1 MKTFLPDYR
10 HMVSAAANRKPARM
24 PIYEHIVSPEIMGQ
38 VLGIEMHCPGPN
50 DDKSTSR
57 DFYAK
62 ICRFWKDMT
71 YDTVSFEGT
80 IVEVLPDHGAI
91 LGGRPGPIQSRADF
105 DRYPFD
111 EIPELYWKRWTPHLD
126 ALAKELPE
134 GIKAVGGC
142 GNGVFEISEDL
153 VGYEYLCLLMFD
165 DPALF
170 AELYVTIGNLM
181 MKLWSRMLERY
192 GQLFAVCRMGDD
204 LGYKTSTL
212 LAPAT
217 IVEHILP
224 QYARIISL
232 IHGAGKPFLLHSC
245 GNIFSVM
252 DDILNTGINAKH
264 SNEDQIAPFG
274 RWIELYGNRIGLF
287 GGIDLNLLCTQ
298 DRKTVFDEVVRL
310 GREFRIQAKGYALGS
325 GNSIPEYVPAE
336 NYLALIEAANE
347 IRRREDASP

>member
-1 MKTFLPDYR
+1 MYFEPDYR
-10 HMVSAAANRKPARM
+10 HVVAAATNRKPARM
-24 PIYEHIVSPEIMGQ
+24 PIYEHIVSPEIMGR
-38 VLGIEMHCPGPN
+38 VLGVELHYPGLN
-50 DDKSTSR
+50 DGESAFR
-57 DFYAK
+57 DFHARA
-62 ICRFWKDMT
+62 CQFWKEMT

-105 DRYPFD
+105 ERYPFD
-111 EIPELYWKRWTPHLD
+111 EIPDLYWRHWEPHFN
-126 ALAKELPE
+126 ALAKELPA
-134 GIKAVGGC
+134 GMKVVGGC

-181 MKLWSRMLERY
+181 TKLWSRMIERY
-192 GQLFAVCRMGDD
+192 GFMFAVCRMGDD
-204 LGYKTSTL
+204 LGYRTSTL
-212 LAPAT
+212 LAPTT
-217 IVEHILP
+217 IVEHVLP

-232 IHGAGKPFLLHSC
+232 VHGTGKPFLLHSC

-252 DDILNTGINAKH
+252 DEILKTGINAKH

-274 RWIELYGNRIGLF
+274 RWIEIYGDRIGLF

-298 DRKTVFDEVVRL
+298 DRKTVFEEVVRQ

-325 GNSIPEYVPAE
+325 GNSIPEYVPVE

-347 IRRREDASP
+347 IRRREYGSP

>member
-1 MKTFLPDYR
+1 MDFEPDYR
-10 HMVSAAANRKPARM
+10 HVVDAASNRRPVRM
-24 PIYEHIVSPEIMGQ
+24 PLYEHIISPEIMGR
-38 VLGIEMHCPGPN
+38 VLGVELHYPSPN
-50 DDKSTSR
+50 DGKSAFR

-62 ICRFWKDMT
+62 ACRFWKDMT
-71 YDTVSFEGT
+71 YDTISFEGT
-80 IVEVLPDHGAI
+80 IVEVLPDHGA
-91 LGGRPGPIQSRADF
+91 LFGGRPGPIQNRADF
-105 DRYPFD
+105 ERYPFD

-134 GIKAVGGC
+134 GMKAVGGC

-181 MKLWSRMLERY
+181 TKLWSRMLEQY
-192 GQLFAVCRMGDD
+192 GFMFAVCRMGDD

-217 IVEHILP
+217 IIEHILP

-325 GNSIPEYVPAE
+325 GNSIPEYVPVE

-347 IRRREDASP
+347 IRNREDASP